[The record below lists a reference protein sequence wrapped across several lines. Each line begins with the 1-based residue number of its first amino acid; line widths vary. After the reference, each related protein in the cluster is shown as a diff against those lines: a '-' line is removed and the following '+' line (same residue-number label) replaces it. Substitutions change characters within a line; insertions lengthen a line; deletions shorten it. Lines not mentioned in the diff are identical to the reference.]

1 MEFFRNTVNRLLK
14 PLDLALLPRDV
25 QWERDVL
32 LALYESSRTWRRKD
46 FQFPVECIVF
56 SKDRALQLHALLSS
70 YFEKINVPPR
80 VHILYQTSTAAH
92 QQAYEEVR
100 SLFAGMQTCFIRQGS
115 TDSFREDVI
124 RLLDSIRSEKIFFWW
139 MMLSSSRMWIWRIL

>member
-70 YFEKINVPPR
+70 YFEKSMFL
-80 VHILYQTSTAAH
+80 H
-92 QQAYEEVR
+92 
-100 SLFAGMQTCFIRQGS
+100 GFI
-115 TDSFREDVI
+115 FYI
-124 RLLDSIRSEKIFFWW
+124 RLQPLPTNKLTKR
-139 MMLSSSRMWIWRIL
+139 